1 MNTFVI
7 TYDLVK
13 QRDYVRLYEALKT
26 FPNWGHVTE
35 SVWVVQ
41 SPWSVVEVRNYLM
54 KFMDGDDRIFVVQS
68 ARSAAWNNVLCP
80 NDWLQSAA

>member
-1 MNTFVI
+1 
-7 TYDLVK
+7 
-13 QRDYVRLYEALKT
+13 
-26 FPNWGHVTE
+26 
-35 SVWVVQ
+35 
-41 SPWSVVEVRNYLM
+41 LM